1 MAKNFVFIF
10 CKVDERISTFYHKS
24 DASSTLDRHD
34 RSVEASQEDLE
45 DLEEMELDLQEPMQK
60 MKDEDEI
67 SNSSRS

>member
-1 MAKNFVFIF
+1 MTKSFVFIF
-10 CKVDERISTFYHKS
+10 CKVDERISSFYHKS

-34 RSVEASQEDLE
+34 RSVEASQE

>member
-1 MAKNFVFIF
+1 MTKSFVFIF
-10 CKVDERISTFYHKS
+10 GKVDERISTFYHKS

-45 DLEEMELDLQEPMQK
+45 EMELDLQEPMQK

>member
-45 DLEEMELDLQEPMQK
+45 EMELDLQEPMQK

>member
-1 MAKNFVFIF
+1 MTKSFVFIF

-24 DASSTLDRHD
+24 DESSTLDRHD
-34 RSVEASQEDLE
+34 RSVEASQE

-60 MKDEDEI
+60 MKDEDQI

>member
-1 MAKNFVFIF
+1 MTKNFVFIF

-45 DLEEMELDLQEPMQK
+45 EMELDLQEPMQK
-60 MKDEDEI
+60 MKDEDQI